1 MRLLNSL
8 KSSVTVTR
16 QMPSFMQKTTVSEIT
31 IIHDTI
37 DERSSFNKSIST
49 LQTVP
54 ASFQTL
60 PEETLTGTKPMLA
73 LLQAQSSKTYFE
85 WEFDSSSEVVWQISS
100 TGMPTE
106 FFLVQR
112 ILLVGTSFIVEGGE
126 FERFELSLVDGF
138 GNIGVCSI
146 ETTGDVLNLNNGQL
160 LLTCTDHASQ
170 KNLEKLC
177 LLSIF
182 EYTSV
187 FKFLTGTIIAT
198 LGLRVSDMHVILN
211 SAFNFKDWCEV
222 YLEGQGWVTLWC
234 HIDKVSRRS
243 SDEHSRGHC
252 QIKFYKDKKSTSSK
266 NLVCFIPDCEYVQD
280 IFFYKDCS
288 KDCPD
293 PIQQSVPELLS
304 SLNMIKLVG
313 NVCFPSEGFSNK
325 SRSRSSSSMSF
336 FHNNETQSRSSSTT
350 TSPTATPKMGIL
362 SPSRKHRRNSSQ
374 ISADSSH
381 SHFKDLE
388 NCTKSSKGLLM
399 RPLAHSGVSHLEA
412 MIRFIIPMMDC
423 TGQYGRPLHFKTE
436 RTDPD
441 SLMFG
446 LPKLPNVDFF
456 AEEELNILLD
466 RELIVD
472 NITSDDTVA
481 VAMNSFTN
489 FLKERIAQTPNRDQK
504 FNFRKLGDM
513 MAGRHN
519 MIGFSEKF
527 NSSVST
533 NSSPII

>member
-16 QMPSFMQKTTVSEIT
+16 QIPSFMQKTAVPEAT
-31 IIHDTI
+31 ILQETI
-37 DERSSFNKSIST
+37 DEGSSFHKAILTSPT
-49 LQTVP
+49 LP
-54 ASFQTL
+54 CSFQTL

-73 LLQAQSSKTYFE
+73 LLQAQTLKTYFE

-112 ILLVGTSFIVEGGE
+112 ILLVGTSLIVEGGE
-126 FERFELSLVDGF
+126 FERFQLSLVDGF
-138 GNIGVCSI
+138 GNIGMSSI
-146 ETTGDVLNLNNGQL
+146 EITGEIMNLNYGQL
-160 LLTCTDHASQ
+160 LLTCTDYASL
-170 KNLEKLC
+170 KNLEKMC

-182 EYTSV
+182 EYTSI

-243 SDEHSRGHC
+243 SEPKGHC

-288 KDCPD
+288 RDCPE
-293 PIQQSVPELLS
+293 PIEQSVPELLS

-313 NVCFPSEGFSNK
+313 NVSFPLEGFSNK

-336 FHNNETQSRSSSTT
+336 FHNNETPSRSSSTT
-350 TSPTATPKMGIL
+350 TSPTATPKIGIL
-362 SPSRKHRRNSSQ
+362 SPSRMHRRNSSQ
-374 ISADSSH
+374 VSADSIH
-381 SHFKDLE
+381 SNFKDLD
-388 NCTKSSKGLLM
+388 NCTKSSKGLLI
-399 RPLAHSGVSHLEA
+399 RPLAHNGVSHLEA
-412 MIRFIIPMMDC
+412 MLRFIIPMMDC
-423 TGQYGRPLHFKTE
+423 TSQYGRPSHFKTE

-446 LPKLPNVDFF
+446 LPRLPNVDFF
-456 AEEELNILLD
+456 AKEELKILLEK
-466 RELIVD
+466 ELVVD
-472 NITSDDTVA
+472 NITSDDSTA
-481 VAMNSFTN
+481 VAMNCFTS
-489 FLKERIAQTPNRDQK
+489 FLKDRIAQNPNRDQK
-504 FNFRKLGDM
+504 FNFRKLSDM
-513 MAGRHN
+513 VSRDDSL
-519 MIGFSEKF
+519 IGFSEKL